1 MQLVSDLSKGVADE
15 FREKKK
21 GKLKR
26 TFVQASD
33 AAGAKIKGV
42 LVISSVIFFIS
53 LYYLFDFKHS
63 IGLFILNRKLL
74 L

>member
-1 MQLVSDLSKGVADE
+1 MQLISDLSKGVADE

-42 LVISSVIFFIS
+42 LVISTVIFFHLCIIYLIS
-53 LYYLFDFKHS
+53 NIQYTFLF
-63 IGLFILNRKLL
+63 
-74 L
+74 